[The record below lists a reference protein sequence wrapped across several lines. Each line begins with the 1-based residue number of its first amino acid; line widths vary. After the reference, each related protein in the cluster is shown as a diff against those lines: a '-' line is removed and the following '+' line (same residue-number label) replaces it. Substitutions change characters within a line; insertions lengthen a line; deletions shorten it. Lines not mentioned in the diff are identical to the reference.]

1 MNTHDE
7 LRTYTKFQ
15 HWLATNYNDLP
26 TTSGEMTERAIK
38 YLKETKELKETKPT
52 RTMKMNGYIINE
64 RRFYIWKLELWWVA
78 FNNPQFYPDGRTKL
92 KGNWFWRN

>member
-1 MNTHDE
+1 MNKHDE

-38 YLKETKELKETKPT
+38 YLKESKTKP
-52 RTMKMNGYIINE
+52 
-64 RRFYIWKLELWWVA
+64 L
-78 FNNPQFYPDGRTKL
+78 NNP
-92 KGNWFWRN
+92 NNENSN